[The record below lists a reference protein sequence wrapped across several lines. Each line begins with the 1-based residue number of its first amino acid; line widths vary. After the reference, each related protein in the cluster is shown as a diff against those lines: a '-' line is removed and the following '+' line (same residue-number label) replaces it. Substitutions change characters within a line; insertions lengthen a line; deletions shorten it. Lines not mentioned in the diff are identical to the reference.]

1 MRAILGVLEGCR
13 EVEMSVK
20 DAGTVGGLG
29 SVTGVHDGAPIVH
42 HDGAPIVRHDRMPIA
57 QTVD

>member
-1 MRAILGVLEGCR
+1 MPAVHGTVEGCR

-42 HDGAPIVRHDRMPIA
+42 QDRTPIVHHDRTPIA

>member
-13 EVEMSVK
+13 EVEMSMK
-20 DAGTVGGLG
+20 DAGTVGSLG
-29 SVTGVHDGAPIVH
+29 TVAGVHDRAPIVH
-42 HDGAPIVRHDRMPIA
+42 HDRPPIVHHDRTPIA

>member
-29 SVTGVHDGAPIVH
+29 SVTGVHDRAPIVH
-42 HDGAPIVRHDRMPIA
+42 HERTPNAHHDRTPIA